1 MEEFR
6 PVIVDSLVIWLINN
20 RVMTENDF
28 MRPASPGKMVVITPE
43 GLEKFIHHYEQ
54 RVQSEI
60 YHQRANGKTMY
71 RRCFELQA
79 RELAQA
85 ITQREYSYKPFL
97 VR

>member
-1 MEEFR
+1 
-6 PVIVDSLVIWLINN
+6 LKL
-20 RVMTENDF
+20 
-28 MRPASPGKMVVITPE
+28 TPE
-43 GLEKFIHHYEQ
+43 GLKKFIHHYEQ

-60 YHQRANGKTMY
+60 YHRRANGKTSY

-85 ITQREYSYKPFL
+85 IVGPEYDYKPFL